1 MTVIVSAP
9 TGLEAAGA
17 LAERML
23 GAALGTLDLAC
34 VHIGHRLGLYDA
46 LSRDEPRTAAQIAAR
61 ADTDERY
68 TREWLEQQAATGI
81 VACEDP
87 DATPLRFTL
96 PDGHDIA
103 LTDPESLAS
112 VHGVVRATIGALSAL
127 ERLIDAFPTGE
138 GVPYA
143 DFGTDMRE
151 GIAEANLP
159 RFTHCLADWL
169 RAVPDVH
176 ERLNQPDAHI
186 ADIAC
191 GVGHSSRAIARAYP
205 RAHVDGF
212 DSDSASIDRAR
223 AHHGNDRTRFFVQD
237 ASDPALHGAYDLV
250 TIFQALHDMNHPVEA
265 LKTARSLL
273 APGGALIVA
282 DEKVPH
288 AFSAPS
294 EDPLERLAYGFS
306 VLHCLPVGRTAPG
319 AAATGTV
326 MRLHTVEAYA
336 RAAGFDGV
344 EILPV
349 EDEFWWF
356 YRLTPPA

>member
-1 MTVIVSAP
+1 MTVILSPP

-17 LAERML
+17 LAERMF
-23 GAALGTLDLAC
+23 GAALGTLDIAC
-34 VHIGHRLGLYDA
+34 VHVGHRLGLYDA
-46 LSRDEPRTAAQIAAR
+46 LSPDEPRTAAEVAQR

-87 DATPLRFTL
+87 NSTPLRFTL
-96 PDGHDIA
+96 PDGHEIA
-103 LTDPESLAS
+103 LKDPESPAS
-112 VHGVVRATIGALSAL
+112 VHGLVRATIGALSAL
-127 ERLIDAFPTGE
+127 EQLIDAFPTGA

-143 DFGTDMRE
+143 DFGVDMRE

-159 RFTHCLADWL
+159 RFTHELAGWL
-169 RAVPDVH
+169 HSIPDIH
-176 ERLNQPDAHI
+176 QRLCQPDAHV
-186 ADIAC
+186 ADMAC
-191 GVGHSSRAIARAYP
+191 GLGHSSRAIARAYP

-212 DSDSASIDRAR
+212 DSDVASIERAR
-223 AHHGNDRTRFFVQD
+223 AHEGNDRTRFFVQD

-265 LKTARSLL
+265 LRTARSLL
-273 APGGALIVA
+273 APGGALLVA

-288 AFSAPS
+288 AFSAPT
-294 EDPLERLAYGFS
+294 EDPMERLAYGFS
-306 VLHCLPVGRTAPG
+306 VLHCLPVGRTAPD

-336 RAAGFDGV
+336 QAAGFEAV
-344 EILPV
+344 EVLPV
-349 EDEFWWF
+349 EDDFWWF
-356 YRLTPPA
+356 YRLRPRA